1 MSALVHSFGHV
12 DHKAIFVGDLSHASI
27 PPGAAHWATLFVG
40 KKETTHE

>member
-1 MSALVHSFGHV
+1 MTATASSFGRT
-12 DHKAIFVGDLSHASI
+12 DHKAIFARDLSHALI